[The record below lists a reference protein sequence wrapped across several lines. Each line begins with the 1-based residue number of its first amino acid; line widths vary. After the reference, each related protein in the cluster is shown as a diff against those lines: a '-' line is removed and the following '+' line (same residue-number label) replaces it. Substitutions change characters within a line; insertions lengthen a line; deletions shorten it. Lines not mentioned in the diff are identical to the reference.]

1 MLQLVS
7 WDYVPILRLTNK
19 SCRRKCH
26 KQLSYTAIA
35 AAAAI
40 TAATSATIPGGIAA
54 AIQQQSQSRPQ
65 SQPQPHSAI
74 MDKHLTSVSFHFLSN
89 IYNKFFTDPEL
100 KTLIY
105 RVLDIQLKKQ

>member
-35 AAAAI
+35 AAAA
-40 TAATSATIPGGIAA
+40 TSAAIPGGIAA

-65 SQPQPHSAI
+65 LQPQPHSAI